1 MKIRKLFPYILG
13 GIALLGL
20 NSCGNQTPQPQPNPT
35 LEQTVLQQD
44 QGGQFPGDEISVKV
58 TGENLAGATCNLNLD
73 GTDFSTIY
81 PGEEITLTYGTDLN
95 AGTHTFTTTCSVNGK
110 TVTDTDTITLE
121 DATVTAVIPQKN
133 PQGDVDLKLTW
144 DGEKGT
150 FTVTVV
156 TNVDPN
162 RIAGYTITLTPTA
175 EMYAFVNDM
184 FNKDPSNSYYSDLPN
199 ELDPQTVYSSTANFS
214 WNYPGGT
221 ANMYF
226 SLNTNDGK
234 SLEETVKLTFSADG
248 VLKLVYP
255 KGNIQGTDEDE
266 GDLATGSSEYRF
278 RFVYVY
284 GTQDPSQAIAYLKAE
299 KSDGTFLD
307 DYTQP
312 VIYTVPNLAGFSNTY
327 GGETPEEG
335 TITITVYPDQES
347 FNNSV
352 GGTTT
357 SFGYI
362 INSTQGP

>member
-20 NSCGNQTPQPQPNPT
+20 NSCGNQTQKPQPNPT
-35 LEQTVLQQD
+35 LEQTVLQQY
-44 QGGQFPGDEISVKV
+44 QGGQFAGDKIFVKV
-58 TGENLAGATCNLNLD
+58 TGKELEGATCNLKLD
-73 GTDFSTIY
+73 GTDFSTIN
-81 PGEEITLTYGTDLN
+81 PGQEITLTYGTDLN

-110 TVTDTDTITLE
+110 TATDTDTITLE
-121 DATVTAVIPQKN
+121 AATVTYAIPEKN
-133 PQGDVDLKLTW
+133 SQGIIDLKPSW

-150 FTVTVV
+150 FTVIVD

-162 RIAGYTITLTPTA
+162 RAERYTITLTPTT
-175 EMYAFVNDM
+175 EMDAFVSDM
-184 FNKDPSNSYYSDLPN
+184 FDRDPSNSYYSDLPK
-199 ELDPQTVYSSTANFS
+199 ELDPQTAYSSTATFS

-226 SLNTNDGK
+226 SLNTKDGK
-234 SLEETVKLTFSADG
+234 SLEETVTLTFSADG

-255 KGNIQGTDEDE
+255 KGNIQGTDGDD
-266 GDLATGSSEYRF
+266 GDLATGSSEYKF
-278 RFVYVY
+278 RFIYVY

-307 DYTQP
+307 ELNQP
-312 VIYTVPNLAGFSNTY
+312 VMYVVPNLAGFSNTY
-327 GGETPEEG
+327 DGETPEEG

-357 SFGYI
+357 SFDYS